1 MPHNVPPHSVP
12 PPTSDTNMANLPMMR
27 QQQFPQV
34 QMQQQQHNSD
44 DMDVEMEDA
53 MPQSNAL
60 PKEKQSLSDQLLAA
74 IGKDEK
80 SDNDSG
86 RDYRD
91 RERSREGRERRDRD
105 RNDDFRG
112 GRDRGRR
119 DRRRDRDRDDRR
131 ERDRDGRHP
140 DDDKPKMDNSKMS
153 LTDRLRLLADGALD
167 DRIDNRNMRDR
178 SERSLDRSERSF
190 DTDSRRSMDGPP
202 SLMDL
207 PKFPN
212 PQERPDFRGGPDFG
226 RGGQDMRDFSRSRNS
241 HRGLI
246 DEFPDP
252 RMMPGGRFP
261 DEFDGRLGPEAML
274 RPEEFDVRLGMTRD
288 EYEREARRRAAAA
301 DDFDRER
308 YEFELRQREMMA
320 DGFDP
325 RQHPDHPD
333 YDRRRE
339 FFGGPMEPGF
349 GPPHLMGPRGPRG
362 PPAGPEGF
370 GPRGP
375 GSRQGETFFTF
386 ILRFNEITY
395 FVECKD

>member
-1 MPHNVPPHSVP
+1 M
-12 PPTSDTNMANLPMMR
+12 
-27 QQQFPQV
+27 
-34 QMQQQQHNSD
+34 QQHNSD

-53 MPQSNAL
+53 MPQSNAV

-74 IGKDEK
+74 IGKDDK
-80 SDNDSG
+80 SDDSG

-105 RNDDFRG
+105 RSDDFRG
-112 GRDRGRR
+112 DRGRDRGRGKDRGGR

-140 DDDKPKMDNSKMS
+140 DDDKKDSLSKMS
-153 LTDRLRLLADGALD
+153 LTDRLRLLADGTLPLD
-167 DRIDNRNMRDR
+167 DRIDGRNMRDR
-178 SERSLDRSERSF
+178 SERSLERSERSF

-212 PQERPDFRGGPDFG
+212 PQERPDFRGPDF
-226 RGGQDMRDFSRSRNS
+226 RGGQDIRDFPQRPGDRERGGSSFGPRNS

-252 RMMPGGRFP
+252 RMIPGGRFP
-261 DEFDGRLGPEAML
+261 DEFDGRLCPDPML
-274 RPEEFDVRLGMTRD
+274 RPDEFDMRLGMTRD
-288 EYEREARRRAAAA
+288 EYEREVRRRAAAV

-308 YEFELRQREMMA
+308 YEFEMRQREMMA

-349 GPPHLMGPRGPRG
+349 GPPNLMGPRGPRG
-362 PPAGPEGF
+362 PPLGPDGF

-375 GSRQGETFFTF
+375 GSRHGETFFF
-386 ILRFNEITY
+386 YCLNFN
-395 FVECKD
+395 F